1 MEYEIMFR
9 LAPQKQEGLFQGMN
23 WVHYCC
29 QVCLDAQVS
38 EHSSFISLTAFDT
51 EKDRPSNIAGS
62 HTLSVQISRD
72 SFHVSQVRRQFFF
85 FFFFCERM
93 RFIKE
98 MDETSNKCANLKG
111 FPGTCSPRNILKIR
125 FSVWDFISCVF
136 KAAKREFKNW
146 FFFFLSQEIMKYV
159 FYASRKYCHYV

>member
-1 MEYEIMFR
+1 MKYEIMFR

-85 FFFFCERM
+85 FFFFFLREDAIHQGDGRNEQQM
-93 RFIKE
+93 RE
-98 MDETSNKCANLKG
+98 PQVVSGDM
-111 FPGTCSPRNILKIR
+111 FPPEN
-125 FSVWDFISCVF
+125 F
-136 KAAKREFKNW
+136 EN
-146 FFFFLSQEIMKYV
+146 
-159 FYASRKYCHYV
+159 